1 MHTCSGRETN
11 VIKFDESW
19 SSLYFN
25 LWFPASVSELSN
37 SGTRFVGERRET
49 CPKASR
55 GTVSKNVRLLVEI
68 LLKSLP
74 SGVPQEEN
82 HSLCVKNVFSESIR
96 YRG

>member
-19 SSLYFN
+19 SLYFN
-25 LWFPASVSELSN
+25 LCFPASVSELSN
-37 SGTRFVGERRET
+37 SGTRLVGERRET

-55 GTVSKNVRLLVEI
+55 DTVSKNVRLLAEI

-74 SGVPQEEN
+74 SGVPQEAN
-82 HSLCVKNVFSESIR
+82 HSLCVKNVFNKIIR